1 MNRKSAPGGANQ
13 TEVHMR
19 GKEWSCVNE
28 QEKADPEVLL
38 IAKFIV

>member
-1 MNRKSAPGGANQ
+1 MKRKSPAGGANQ

-28 QEKADPEVLL
+28 QERADPGVLL